1 MGNDENRSMMETI
14 HSFVAYKNNIGIDNY
29 GLANVVYDYAMVLDN
44 GLGTLFIRSNYI
56 MINIYNL

>member
-14 HSFVAYKNNIGIDNY
+14 HSFVAYKNKIGIDNY

-44 GLGTLFIRSNYI
+44 GVGKLYI